1 MNEICDLLGSAGED
15 EMDALMEELGT
26 IQDELTLHD
35 FYVIDA
41 KVEEVARALGLL
53 DLGLDR
59 DVTDLSGGQRTKVLL
74 GNFFW
79 KNRISFFWTS
89 LPIIWTKNILHG

>member
-1 MNEICDLLGSAGED
+1 MRSVTFWAEADEEEMNTTYGRA
-15 EMDALMEELGT
+15 GT

-35 FYVIDA
+35 FYMIDA

-74 GNFFW
+74 AKLLSG
-79 KNRISFFWTS
+79 KTGYSS
-89 LPIIWTKNILHG
+89 SG

>member
-1 MNEICDLLGSAGED
+1 MNEICDMLGSADPE

-41 KVEEVARALGLL
+41 KVEEVGRALGLL
-53 DLGLDR
+53 DLGLER
-59 DVTDLSGGQRTKVLL
+59 DVTDLSGGQRTK
-74 GNFFW
+74 
-79 KNRISFFWTS
+79 
-89 LPIIWTKNILHG
+89 ILSGKTPSGKTGYPASG